1 MAVDSRSPRPSGQ
14 LLPRPSPDS
23 SSIVTFR
30 NNGLGARIVRR
41 LIRSLDAAGVIGV
54 FCVLMVLPSGVT
66 RLAGSDTIETAGLRG
81 TVSVLQIRGPSDRR
95 PHPVWVWRPPGPDS
109 ATIPVLY
116 FLHGYP
122 GSASDPFTAGL
133 ARTLNGLLQ
142 QGYPPFVFASVDG
155 NGEHHADTEWANAA
169 DGSDQVMDRVVDAAI
184 PAVEETHMRDAA
196 HRSIAGFSMGGYG
209 AMNIAMQNPG
219 VFGQVVS
226 IAGYFV
232 VNDLSG
238 MFGDRPGQVAK
249 NAPSAHPWWLRGGSG
264 GIRVSSPPGSAEQ
277 AKGLRVLLDEDGSDP
292 SPLIRGQAA
301 WMGGLLRRYGVPVT
315 VHVQPGTHDWA
326 YATNALRYSF
336 TFLADNWRQA
346 AANDE
351 PGVP

>member
-1 MAVDSRSPRPSGQ
+1 MTVDSRSPRPPGQ
-14 LLPRPSPDS
+14 PQPRSSPDGNS
-23 SSIVTFR
+23 AITFR
-30 NNGLGARIVRR
+30 NNRGGARIVRR

-54 FCVLMVLPSGVT
+54 FCLLMVMPSGVT
-66 RLAGSDTIETAGLRG
+66 RLVGSDMIETAGLRG
-81 TVSVLQIRGPSDRR
+81 AVSVLQIRGPSDRR

-155 NGEHHADTEWANAA
+155 NGERHADTEWANAA

-184 PAVEETHMRDAA
+184 PAVEGTHMRDAA
-196 HRSIAGFSMGGYG
+196 HRAIAGFSMGGYG

-238 MFGDRPGQVAK
+238 MFGDRPALVAK
-249 NAPSAHPWWLRGGSG
+249 NAPSGHPRQARGM
-264 GIRVSSPPGSAEQ
+264 
-277 AKGLRVLLDEDGSDP
+277 RVLLDEDGSDP

-301 WMGGLLRRYGVPVT
+301 WMGGLLRRSGGPVT

-326 YATNALRYSF
+326 YAMSALRYSF

-346 AANDE
+346 AANDDS
-351 PGVP
+351 GVP